1 MTDRSPILVAVRF
14 TDENDTATQVVMW
27 REGNTTAIQYRRQPD
42 ATSPGARWKPRASLP
57 ARLWK
62 QESESAKTASIGTVQ
77 GYLSSLVSADAVS
90 VEGVW
95 TVEFSDDDNDALDE
109 GAAQPNNLFTKISK
123 RFSSASPRTWRFDT
137 LTEACEWLVTGPMLA
152 LDNESDL
159 AQYTESVLGS
169 APIPVAELDEGEDD
183 GILLS
188 DGVTRFVPRMMRGG
202 LTDVTFLRTARE
214 HKQTV
219 LLVGPPGTG
228 KSALVEAAFHADYAK
243 AGLDFNQDALIIGTE
258 DTTTTDLIGGV
269 AQDKD
274 GIFRFKPGKAIKC
287 AQAGVPLFMDEA
299 LLTDPRVLS
308 VLYSLI
314 DGRGVLPLPE
324 EFEYTDPVS
333 GMENAVK
340 AQPGFYAVFAGNPD
354 VPGAVISEALKSRC
368 KLRPEYL
375 TDWDTVERLLGPAHE
390 EIIRACRNFDTKRVE
405 EGDVQESPQMRE
417 MLAYRDIAAVFGTE
431 MALANLLTFFDSD
444 SDKEL
449 FLDVVSRTMH
459 VSNIPTFRV

>member
-1 MTDRSPILVAVRF
+1 MNRSDRLVAVRF
-14 TDENDTATQVVMW
+14 NDDTNATQVVIW
-27 REGNTTAIQYRRQPD
+27 REGGETAIQYRRQPD
-42 ATSPGARWKPRASLP
+42 SSSPGARWKPRATLP

-62 QESESAKTASIGTVQ
+62 QETPSAKTAAVGTIQ
-77 GYLSSLVSADAVS
+77 GYLSSLVANESVW

-95 TVEFSDDDNDALDE
+95 SVDFSEQDHEQLDE
-109 GAAQPNNLFTKISK
+109 GQATPNNLFTKVSK
-123 RFSSASPRTWRFDT
+123 RFAESSPRTWRFDT
-137 LTEACEWLVTGPMLA
+137 LTEAVEWLVEGPLLA
-152 LDNESDL
+152 VDSDDDLD
-159 AQYTESVLGS
+159 QYTAPVLGS
-169 APIPVAELDEGEDD
+169 APVVAVASLSEGEDD
-183 GILLS
+183 GIVLS
-188 DGVTRFVPRMMRGG
+188 DGKTRFMPRVMRGG

-214 HKQTV
+214 NGLTV
-219 LLVGPPGTG
+219 LLLGPPGTG
-228 KSALVEAAFHADYAK
+228 KSALVEAAFHADYAE
-243 AGLDFNQDALIIGTE
+243 AGLDFNQDALIVGTE

-287 AQAGVPLFMDEA
+287 AQAGVPVFMDEA
-299 LLTDPRVLS
+299 LLVDPRILS
-308 VLYSLI
+308 VLYPLT

-340 AQPGFYAVFAGNPD
+340 AQPGFYIVFAGNPD

-368 KLRPEYL
+368 KLRPEYG

-390 EIIRACRNFDTKRVE
+390 EIVRACRNFDTKRLE

-417 MLAYRDIAAVFGTE
+417 LLAYRDTASVFGTE

-449 FLDVVSRTMH
+449 FLDVVARTMH
-459 VSNIPTFRV
+459 VSNIPTFRI